1 MEHVTDP
8 RHFEKACLRQ
18 LLMAYARTGKIPS
31 LNVTV
36 AAQLDAIVLLV
47 NAELITIPDGLKAV
61 KVMIDRIGG

>member
-1 MEHVTDP
+1 
-8 RHFEKACLRQ
+8 
-18 LLMAYARTGKIPS
+18 MAYARTGKIPS